1 MVLEGVVRS
10 ACLNAAAGVWKIIYL
25 KCFFTVS
32 EMTCSRIFQLLFILS
47 IPKIETL
54 ITWLF
59 LPVFILFRWK
69 QTLGTAVPSR
79 LGLDLAGERIL
90 RCRRRGKLPGG
101 GPQAERIPGRDI
113 FHRLVLLCL
122 FLFEWRPFPVCHIRP
137 PGLDGAEHWV
147 HTQDETASICLPL
160 QLRS

>member
-1 MVLEGVVRS
+1 MLQQVCEK
-10 ACLNAAAGVWKIIYL
+10 KIDL
-25 KCFFTVS
+25 KCFSTVS
-32 EMTCSRIFQLLFILS
+32 VMTCSPRIVQLLFILS
-47 IPKIETL
+47 IPKFETL

-59 LPVFILFRWK
+59 LPLFFIYFFSFRWK

-90 RCRRRGKLPGG
+90 RCRRGGKLPGG
-101 GPQAERIPGRDI
+101 SPQAERIPGRDI
-113 FHRLVLLCL
+113 VHRLVLPCL

-160 QLRS
+160 QLQS